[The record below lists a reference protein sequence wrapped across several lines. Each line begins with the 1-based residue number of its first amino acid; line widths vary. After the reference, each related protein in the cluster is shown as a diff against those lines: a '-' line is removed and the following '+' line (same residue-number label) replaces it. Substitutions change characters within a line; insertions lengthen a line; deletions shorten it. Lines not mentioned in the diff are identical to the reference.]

1 MNTHIISI
9 PHREMRDPNSVG
21 DYWTNKDGATHIV
34 VSAMADWRYE
44 FLIALHELVEEALT
58 RHRGIPE
65 PTIMAY
71 DLSWGL
77 CPGIDPGMEPDAP
90 YHREH
95 VAATALEMLVAD
107 MLGVKWSDYER
118 ACEEVVVVDGKQDR

>member
-9 PHREMRDPNSVG
+9 PPGEQRYPTLG

-34 VSAMADWRYE
+34 VSAMKDWRHE

-58 RHRGIPE
+58 RHRGIHE
-65 PTIMAY
+65 DRIMAF
-71 DLSWGL
+71 DMAHSDS
-77 CPGIDPGMEPDAP
+77 PDPGMEADAP

-107 MLGVKWSDYER
+107 MLGVKWSDYEK
-118 ACEEVVVVDGKQDR
+118 ACEEVSSG

>member
-9 PHREMRDPNSVG
+9 PPGEQRYPTLG

-34 VSAMADWRYE
+34 VSAMKDWRHE
-44 FLIALHELVEEALT
+44 FLIGLHELVEEALT

-65 PTIMAY
+65 PDIMAY
-71 DLSWGL
+71 DEAHPQSA
-77 CPGIDPGMEPDAP
+77 DPGMGPDAP

-95 VAATALEMLVAD
+95 VAATAIEMLVAD
-107 MLGVKWSDYER
+107 MLGVKWSEYEK
-118 ACEEVVVVDGKQDR
+118 ACEEMAGGS

>member
-9 PHREMRDPNSVG
+9 PHREQRYSTLG
-21 DYWTNKDGATHIV
+21 DYWTDRDDATHIV
-34 VSAMADWRYE
+34 VSAMPDWRHE

-58 RHRGIPE
+58 RHRGIAE
-65 PTIMAY
+65 ERIMAFDVDFNRRREEAGY
-71 DLSWGL
+71 E
-77 CPGIDPGMEPDAP
+77 PRDPGMEPDAP

-118 ACEEVVVVDGKQDR
+118 ACEEVAG